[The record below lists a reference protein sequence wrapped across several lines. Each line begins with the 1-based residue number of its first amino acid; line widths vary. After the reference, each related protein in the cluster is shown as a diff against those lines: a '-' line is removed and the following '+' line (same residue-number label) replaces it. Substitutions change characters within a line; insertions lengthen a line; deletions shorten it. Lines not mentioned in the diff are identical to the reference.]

1 MGFFSRNRKE
11 PDKDLKQTNNILN
24 QLGNFEMDLPSYEY
38 YLEKLEES
46 FQLYPDLTKAWA
58 EKNKKYLNARLIT
71 YLNTP
76 NLPDNIDFA
85 IKIANLYCKNLF
97 ITPMT
102 FFGLIL
108 YTSLYDNEKEL
119 KKYSPVILDYL
130 NNYKEESCYIWK
142 YYSGDDPDEKTQ
154 SGDYGT
160 ILGQNTVEVEWD
172 HGNFFN
178 TKSGSSIFGISN
190 SWTPHYIT
198 WGNIWQYRLHLLATL
213 NQNEEALNYLDF
225 LYDHNV
231 YPDRVLK
238 NKILLLHNL
247 NRTKE
252 ALDILDFILIK
263 DPNDEWALN
272 KRSNIFLNTN
282 DYERALKDI
291 NTLYSLD
298 PTLKLKKTREE
309 VIEKINC
316 NKQISDKNG
325 DIENQLKLKFASGE
339 LSEEEY
345 IRKRKILEL
354 DQ

>member
-11 PDKDLKQTNNILN
+11 PDKDLKQTNNITN
-24 QLGNFEMDLPSYEY
+24 QLGNYELNLHSYEY
-38 YLEKLEES
+38 YLEKLEKS

-58 EKNKKYLNARLIT
+58 EKNKEYLNARLIT

-76 NLPDNIDFA
+76 NLPNNIDFA
-85 IKIANLYCKNLF
+85 IKLANLYCKNLF

-102 FFGLIL
+102 FFGLVL
-108 YTSLYDNEKEL
+108 FTSLYDNDKEL
-119 KKYSPVILDYL
+119 KKYSQVILDYL
-130 NNYKEESCYIWK
+130 NNYQEVFRNIVKI
-142 YYSGDDPDEKTQ
+142 DVDIQ
-154 SGDYGT
+154 SVDYGP
-160 ILGQNTVEVEWD
+160 ILGQNKIEVEWD
-172 HGNFFN
+172 HGQFFD
-178 TKSGSSIFGISN
+178 TKQGSATFGISN
-190 SWTPHYIT
+190 SWTPHYVI
-198 WGNIWQYRLHLLATL
+198 WGWIWQFISHLLVKL
-213 NQNEEALNYLDF
+213 NQYDEALNYLKF
-225 LYDHNV
+225 LYEHKVDQ
-231 YPDRVLK
+231 DRVLVSK
-238 NKILLLHNL
+238 FRLLHDL
-247 NRTKE
+247 GRTKE

-298 PTLKLKKTREE
+298 PTLELKKTREE